1 MIHHYT
7 RILLFLLFATGL
19 QAQTTVTGL
28 VTDGRDGEPLIG
40 VTIVVSG
47 TTTGAATDLDGRY
60 AIRAAESDTL
70 VFSYTG
76 YAPHYE
82 LVGNRREIDV
92 ALSEDAE
99 LLSEI
104 VVTGYGTQRKSDLTG
119 AVSSVKAEEIQ
130 RIPTAS
136 VAQALQ
142 GKVAGVQ
149 ITPGSGEPGAGA
161 VIRIRGVGTLG
172 NASPLFVVDGMLLD
186 DINFLNPN
194 DVASVEV
201 LKDAS
206 ATAIYG
212 SRGANGV
219 IIITTR
225 SGQGGDAKFEVNSY
239 FGTQQVVRQIDLV
252 NADQFATLANE
263 VAQNE
268 GTGLPFPDT
277 TQIFGEG
284 TNWQDQIFRQ
294 APIQSHQLAVRGG
307 TDRST
312 YYISGNYFAQDGI
325 VVGSGFKRFDLRI
338 NNTYQ
343 LNDRVNVGHNI
354 GIIRRELDIAA
365 GVIASAYRADPTVPV
380 FDSLGNFG
388 NTSVRAS
395 VANPAAQ
402 IAFNNNSGFGNR
414 LVGNAFAEVEIM
426 KGLKIKSNVGLDL
439 ESNQNKSFTPEFF
452 VSSIQFNDENR
463 LFLAMNRQ
471 SSWLWENTLS
481 YDRSWAKHR
490 LNLLGGITAQE
501 FSFEEF
507 GGSRVGLPGESE
519 ELFFLSAGEIE
530 GQTNFNSGFESS
542 ILSYLFRANYV
553 YDDRFLFTA
562 SMRADGSSKF
572 GENNRFGYFPS
583 VAAGWNLSNE
593 AFLEN
598 ITSLSRLKIRASW
611 GQIGNEKIGA
621 YAGRAVVTSN
631 LNAVFGTVP
640 ALDFGASII
649 TLANPDIRWEETTQ
663 LDIGIEF
670 GLFENRLTAELDYY
684 NRLTDGILV
693 AVPIPEYVGSANFPI
708 VNAAE
713 VRNSGF
719 DLTLDWR
726 DRAGK
731 FGYHFGLVAST
742 VNNEVEAL
750 GQGNEEIF
758 GGDLGVGGKLGTRTV
773 VGLPI
778 GAFYGYQT
786 DGVFQNA
793 EEIAAGPTSGGEQP
807 GDLRFVDT
815 NRDGVITAD
824 DRTYLGSPIPD
835 LVYGFTFGFDVSGF
849 DLAVDFNGVS
859 GNKIINAKR
868 IARFGT
874 YNFETSFL
882 DRWTGEGSSNA
893 EPRVTNGGLNYNV
906 SDRFLEDGSF
916 LRLRNI
922 QVGYTVPTSLSE
934 RVRLDKVRIY
944 VTGTNLLTWTDYSG
958 YTPEI
963 TSGSVISV
971 GIDTGVYPI
980 AQSIVFGVQV
990 GF

>member
-414 LVGNAFAEVEIM
+414 LVGNAFAEVEII

>member
-7 RILLFLLFATGL
+7 KILLFLLFATGL

-426 KGLKIKSNVGLDL
+426 KGLKVKSNVGLDL

-481 YDRSWAKHR
+481 YERSWAKHR

-553 YDDRFLFTA
+553 YDNRFLFTA